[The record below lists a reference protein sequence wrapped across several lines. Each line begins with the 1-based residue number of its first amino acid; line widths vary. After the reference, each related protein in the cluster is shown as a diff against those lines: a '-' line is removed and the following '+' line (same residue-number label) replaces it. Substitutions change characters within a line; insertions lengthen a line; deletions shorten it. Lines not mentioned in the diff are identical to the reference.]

1 MTYNLQNYNAVKAY
15 LDEHEFK
22 YRANDDEGSI
32 RLGINIPGKVRNV
45 KLHIDFAYEDCYIVV
60 CFLPNNAPE
69 QSYSEILRFINYI
82 NFGAK
87 FGSFELDEEDGEIRF
102 RMTVDCEGITPSN
115 KMIEKSIYIP
125 ATMLKN
131 YGGYMIDIIMEY
143 KSYEDVRKSLKETDN
158 DS

>member
-1 MTYNLQNYNAVKAY
+1 MTYNLQNYNAVKAF
-15 LDEHEFK
+15 LDEHNLK
-22 YRANDDEGSI
+22 YGADEEKGTI

-69 QSYSEILRFINYI
+69 QRYTDIVRLINYI

-87 FGSFELDEEDGEIRF
+87 FGSFEMDEEDGEIRY
-102 RMTVDCEGITPSN
+102 RMTVDCEDITPSK

-131 YGGYMIDIIMEY
+131 FGEYMIDIIMEY
-143 KSYEDVRKSLKETDN
+143 KTYEDVRKALEESDN
-158 DS
+158 DN

>member
-1 MTYNLQNYNAVKAY
+1 MTYNLQNYNAVKTF
-15 LDEHEFK
+15 LDQHDLK
-22 YRANDDEGSI
+22 YRANEEEGTI

-45 KLHIDFAYEDCYIVV
+45 KVYIDFAYEDCYIVV

-69 QSYSEILRFINYI
+69 QCYSEILRFINYI

-102 RMTVDCEGITPSN
+102 RMTVDCEDITPSS
-115 KMIEKSIYIP
+115 KMIEKSIFIP

-131 YGGYMIDIIMEY
+131 YGEYMIDIIMEY
-143 KSYEDVRKSLKETDN
+143 KTYEDVRKSLDEKD
-158 DS
+158 D

>member
-1 MTYNLQNYNAVKAY
+1 MQNYNAVKTF
-15 LDEHEFK
+15 LDQHDLK
-22 YRANDDEGSI
+22 YRANEEEGTI

-45 KLHIDFAYEDCYIVV
+45 KVYIDFAYEDCYIVV

-69 QSYSEILRFINYI
+69 QCYSEILRFINYI

-102 RMTVDCEGITPSN
+102 RMTVDCEDITPSS
-115 KMIEKSIYIP
+115 KMIEKSIFIP

-131 YGGYMIDIIMEY
+131 YGEYMIDIIMEY
-143 KSYEDVRKSLKETDN
+143 KTYEDVRKSLDEKD
-158 DS
+158 D